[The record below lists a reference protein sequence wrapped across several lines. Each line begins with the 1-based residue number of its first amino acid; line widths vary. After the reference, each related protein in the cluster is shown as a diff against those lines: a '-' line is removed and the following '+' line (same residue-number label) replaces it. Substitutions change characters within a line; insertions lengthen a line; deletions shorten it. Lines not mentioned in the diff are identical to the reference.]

1 MENIKNTEEKVRQRE
16 IKYKVSF
23 TNTAIDNLKHKGQT
37 DKGQFI
43 KVRFKDQRGIW
54 LYWSPKTSSKKFYL
68 RFKFNNKDF
77 DLDLGHYVPGH
88 YGTDEALGSL
98 VEAQKKHKEKGQWKS
113 NPKEEQLSTDELIES
128 QKLTVRKVI
137 EKLCEYNFPRKDI
150 EGKLASITAYQFSL
164 FLIGYNKRRDHLVFT
179 DDEEGMCVIKFK
191 NGVKSWE
198 ELWSKY
204 PSGRGNKSNKEVSVY
219 DSKLGSSFIDDLT
232 PGKVERY
239 LEERKRSYGYKKN
252 VLKYNQTPNIYG
264 SAGILLIIIGV
275 ILLNTL
281 GKLK

>member
-1 MENIKNTEEKVRQRE
+1 M
-16 IKYKVSF
+16 KYIIPF
-23 TNTAIDNLKHKGQT
+23 TNAAIDNLNIKPGNIINKGSY
-37 DKGQFI
+37 I

-54 LYWSPKTSSKKFYL
+54 LYWSPKRLKKKFYCRY
-68 RFKFNNKDF
+68 RFEKKDY
-77 DLDLGHYVPGH
+77 DLDLGEYIKGH